1 MRVLITGAAGQ
12 DGTILASH
20 LANSGAEL
28 VGLAKPG
35 TDHTRLLRY
44 VPSMPVI
51 ETDLADTARLGDV
64 ITEVQP
70 THVWNFGGLSDAAS
84 SWDNPE
90 EVWTV
95 NFESL
100 EVMLGA
106 LRRVNPGARLFQ
118 AASAHIFEGA
128 DRSPQS
134 ESFELSP
141 KSPYAR
147 SKSSALELVRRY
159 RSEHGMFAVSG
170 ILYNHESPLRGENFV
185 TRKVSKA
192 VARISA
198 GLQERLELG
207 DIEVARDWG
216 WAPDYVRATL
226 LMLSADE
233 PKDYVL
239 ATGIS
244 HRLSFF
250 IQKAF
255 AAVGITDW
263 QNYVVARKSDR
274 PVDTNKMV
282 GDSRSAY
289 LELGWRHTVD
299 FDSIAQRMVEHDLEL
314 LRDPDALW
322 WDPWMG
328 DPIN

>member
-12 DGTILASH
+12 DGTILAAH
-20 LANSGAEL
+20 LAQQGADI
-28 VGLAKPG
+28 VGLVKPD
-35 TDHTRLLRY
+35 TNHERLLSY
-44 VPSMPVI
+44 VPSITIVQ
-51 ETDLADTARLGDV
+51 TDLADTAGLRDV
-64 ITEVQP
+64 VREAQP
-70 THVWNFGGLSDAAS
+70 THIWNFGGFTAPAESWDREQEVQAINVDAVAVMLEIAEKQQSPVRFFQAS
-84 SWDNPE
+84 S
-90 EVWTV
+90 
-95 NFESL
+95 S
-100 EVMLGA
+100 
-106 LRRVNPGARLFQ
+106 
-118 AASAHIFEGA
+118 HIYEGT
-128 DRSPQS
+128 DRSPQN
-134 ESFELSP
+134 ETFELSP
-141 KSPYAR
+141 TSPYAR
-147 SKSSALELVRRY
+147 SKAAALELVRQY
-159 RSEHGMFAVSG
+159 RTERDMFAVSG
-170 ILYNHESPLRGENFV
+170 IMYNHESPLRGENFV
-185 TRKVSKA
+185 TRKVTKA

-198 GLQERLELG
+198 GMQDTLELG

-263 QNYVVARKSDR
+263 RQYVISRESDR

-282 GDSRSAY
+282 GDPRSAY

-299 FDSIAQRMVEHDLEL
+299 FDSIAARMVQHDLTLLKDPAEL
-314 LRDPDALW
+314 W
-322 WDPWMG
+322 HDPWMDG
-328 DPIN
+328 AVG

>member
-20 LANSGAEL
+20 LADQDANIF
-28 VGLAKPG
+28 GLIKPG
-35 TDHTRLLRY
+35 TGAQRLQLY
-44 VPSMPVI
+44 VPDITIV
-51 ETDLADTARLGDV
+51 ETDLADTTGLRATIRDIEPTHIWNLGGFTAPGESWDREQ
-64 ITEVQP
+64 EVQAIN
-70 THVWNFGGLSDAAS
+70 VDAVAVMLETCSKHDHPIRFFQAS
-84 SWDNPE
+84 S
-90 EVWTV
+90 
-95 NFESL
+95 S
-100 EVMLGA
+100 
-106 LRRVNPGARLFQ
+106 
-118 AASAHIFEGA
+118 HIFEGT
-128 DRSPQS
+128 DRSPQN
-134 ESFELSP
+134 ENFELSP
-141 KSPYAR
+141 TSPYAR
-147 SKSSALELVRRY
+147 SKAQALELVRRY
-159 RSEHGMFAVSG
+159 RTENGMFAVSG
-170 ILYNHESPLRGENFV
+170 IMYNHESPLRGENFV

-299 FDSIAQRMVEHDLEL
+299 FDSIAQRMVQHDLEL
-314 LRDPDALW
+314 LREPDALW

-328 DPIN
+328 HPIN